1 MANELSNSPPNLD
14 DGELWLPSDIFLNEA
29 PSKFKPLLP
38 HHLPFSCMDDLAPR
52 FASLSLPKHQQKL
65 PKATN
70 FERLKE
76 PVCCGSMNGSGFKG
90 GQSLYGFRTGPFLG
104 GTKPVHEF
112 QFLKPTPA
120 QVESYVEARARV
132 LQRQQNRLIQNRV
145 FPFQASGFNANKY
158 GLGGGLVR
166 ECGGTGVFH
175 PRTVNTDL
183 NASTTFHYKKKQS
196 VRNRQLQES
205 QVSSMKRVGV
215 TVAKQEDCYYHLPAE
230 MGLPRDWTY

>member
-132 LQRQQNRLIQNRV
+132 LQRQQNRLIQNRHLFFAV
-145 FPFQASGFNANKY
+145 GDNQNSKG
-158 GLGGGLVR
+158 
-166 ECGGTGVFH
+166 
-175 PRTVNTDL
+175 
-183 NASTTFHYKKKQS
+183 